1 MSSLEF
7 LLRQGNSEELRGA
20 KMIAQLEIST
30 RSRAEL
36 VDITAEVQRAVREK
50 GMQSGVCHVFVPHTT
65 AGVTLN
71 ENWDPTVRADILME
85 LDKIVPWHDNYRH
98 AEGNAAAHIKASLM
112 GSSQTLLVEDGRLV
126 LGTWQ
131 GIFLA
136 EFDGPRRRRVLVKLV
151 GD

>member
-1 MSSLEF
+1 
-7 LLRQGNSEELRGA
+7 
-20 KMIAQLEIST
+20 MIAQLEIST
-30 RSRAEL
+30 KSRAEL
-36 VDITAEVQRAVREK
+36 VDITAEVQRMVREK
-50 GMQSGVCHVFVPHTT
+50 GMQNGVCHVFVPHTT

-85 LDKIVPWHDNYRH
+85 LDKIVPWHDNYHH
-98 AEGNAAAHIKASLM
+98 AEGNAAAHIKASLV
-112 GSSQTLLVEDGRLV
+112 GCSQTLLVEDGRLV